1 MISII
6 MPLLSY
12 SVNVLE
18 SIQSIVMQSYVKWE
32 LVLGIS
38 NKIIMDDKIKK
49 IIEYVHNVND
59 MMNMNIR
66 EEKIQIMVLNCNTR
80 SDALNILYNHTN
92 FDWVALKDID
102 DIWLFD
108 KLEQQ
113 MYIASG
119 GNYHVIGT
127 QIRYKEDKHYIKSIP
142 TRDITDFD
150 FYSKNP
156 IHSCSVIIHKSLQP
170 IWDEDWSPFEDYN
183 IWLKSKTPNIKFY
196 NLHGFYVIRL
206 ENRKIQELL
215 SEEKLN
221 SDMLVYLLEYH
232 KLHQKRSRISNSHPI
247 KVTSKK

>member
-1 MISII
+1 

-59 MMNMNIR
+59 MMNMNIH
-66 EEKIQIMVLNCNTR
+66 EDKIRIMVLNCNTR
-80 SDALNILYNHTN
+80 SDALNILYNHTS

-119 GNYHVIGT
+119 GTYHVIGT

-196 NLHGFYVIRL
+196 NLHGYYVIRL
-206 ENRKIQELL
+206 EHTKIQELL

-221 SDMLVYLLEYH
+221 SDMLGYLLEYH
-232 KLHQKRSRISNSHPI
+232 KLNQKRSRILNSYPI
-247 KVTSKK
+247 KLSSKK